1 MSFLIHVASN
11 KDNNLYYL
19 HYAEGL
25 DTWCMYNQ
33 DLAAPFKP
41 VHRHQYQLLWNL
53 DSYVKN

>member
-33 DLAAPFKP
+33 DLAAP
-41 VHRHQYQLLWNL
+41 LLNRPIATNTN
-53 DSYVKN
+53 SYET